1 MKREIK
7 NKSEIVRKLNLLLS
21 NYEMYY
27 QNLRALHWN
36 IKGKLFFMLHAKY
49 EELYNEAA
57 EVIDE
62 IAERVLTLD
71 ETPLH
76 TYEDFIS
83 NSKINAVKNV
93 SEADQSLNIVLQ
105 NQETLHSVAYEVNDI
120 ASESGDEGTV
130 ALISEIISSLEKSI
144 WMLKSSMK

>member
-1 MKREIK
+1 MKRTIN
-7 NKSEIVRKLNLLLS
+7 NKHEIVEKLNLLLA

-36 IKGKLFFMLHAKY
+36 IRGKLFFMLHGKY

-57 EVIDE
+57 AVIDE
-62 IAERVLTLD
+62 IAERVLMLD

-76 TYEDFIS
+76 TYEDFI
-83 NSKINAVKNV
+83 NTSKISAVKNV
-93 SEADQSLNIVLQ
+93 IDANKSLEIVLE
-105 NQETLHSVAYEVNDI
+105 NQEMLHETAYEVNKV

-130 ALISEIISSLEKSI
+130 ALLSEIISSLEKNI

>member
-130 ALISEIISSLEKSI
+130 ALISEIISSLEKNI